1 VHPPD
6 RIFVISDIH
15 LGVDNALT
23 IFHADTAL
31 ARFLAMCTGTAG
43 RVELVLLGDVFDYL
57 QLAPSLAFDPATA
70 VRKTDEILV
79 AHPQVFD
86 ALAAFIR
93 EPGKTLVWF
102 IGNHDLELAFPEVRA
117 RIEARLGRTPTWHL
131 GHEARVHEL
140 TGNAKIHLVHGN
152 DADPFNRV
160 DYIRLAEA
168 VAHGGAADDIYPI
181 GSRMVNQVLNPLKA
195 AGHIYIDLLKPEE
208 EVAVKLALAL
218 WPDDVIRLFA
228 RAFPII
234 VTGKA
239 RNTLDSLKAMLSGP
253 RKTFRGGAPQ
263 PPPAPPRTDEEH
275 ALGRLFFQP
284 GAPEGALA
292 SGELLDW
299 FERPTP
305 WRPGAPAQ
313 AFRGGHGVPLKLLK
327 DAILRNT
334 VNDAF
339 DPQGADDLCDKSE
352 YVSRQGA
359 ILVVAGHTH
368 LARAREREGSYYIN
382 TGTWAD
388 LMRIPPNL
396 ARTDFKLV
404 AQNLLEHLRD
414 PSTGPSWLRPF
425 RRLTYADI
433 ALPGGTD
440 WSARLCRWPESEVDV
455 LAVCP

>member
-1 VHPPD
+1 MTLPD
-6 RIFVISDIH
+6 RIFVISDLH
-15 LGVDNALT
+15 LGVDNKLT

-31 ARFLAMCTGTAG
+31 ERFIKMCAGTAG
-43 RVELVLLGDVFDYL
+43 RVELVLLGDVLDYL
-57 QLAPSLAFDPATA
+57 QLTPAFAFDAATA
-70 VRKTDEILV
+70 ERKTGEILD
-79 AHPQVFD
+79 AHPGVFD
-86 ALAAFIR
+86 ALTAFMD

-102 IGNHDLELAFPEVRA
+102 IGNHDLELAFPGVRA
-117 RIEARLGRTPTWHL
+117 QIEVRLGRAPIWHL
-131 GHEARVHEL
+131 DHQARVHKL
-140 TGNAKIHLVHGN
+140 RGGAQIRLVHGN

-160 DYIRLAEA
+160 DYARLAEA
-168 VAHGGAADDIYPI
+168 VAAGGATNDIYPI
-181 GSRMVNQVLNPLKA
+181 GSRLVDRVLNPLKA
-195 AGHIYIDLLKPEE
+195 AGHLYIDLLKPEE

-218 WPDDVIRLFA
+218 WPDEAAKLIG

-239 RNTLDSLKAMLSGP
+239 RGKLDSIKARMFGP
-253 RKTFRGGAPQ
+253 RKSFRDGPQ
-263 PPPAPPRTDEEH
+263 PESAPPLTGDEH

-284 GAPEGALA
+284 GAPEDALA

-299 FERPTP
+299 LARPAA
-305 WRPGAPAQ
+305 WRPDASAQ
-313 AFRGGHGVPLKLLK
+313 TFGGGHGVPLKLLK

-396 ARTDFKLV
+396 ARSDFKYV
-404 AQNLLEHLRD
+404 AKNLIEHLRE

-425 RRLTYADI
+425 RRLTYAEI
-433 ALPGGTD
+433 TLPGSTD
-440 WSARLCRWPESEVDV
+440 WSARLCRWPESEIDV
-455 LAVCP
+455 VATFP